1 MTKKNDWFNEKG
13 YQQFEDWT
21 AEGYPESSLAALAN
35 VHPETFRKWKR
46 DNNLLA
52 DALARGKARLLE
64 KTKKALLKRTWGYDA
79 TESKVTE
86 VKDAAGEVQSTT
98 VTTTTKHIPS
108 DTTALIFMTKN
119 LDRYH
124 PILNPEG
131 FLSDPASQFNKEMK
145 MLLDAEYASVGDFAG
160 TANQLATAPTYI
172 DSEPWREAEEAVEMV
187 KIVIEFVNECMS
199 PAQKREFQKK
209 IDELKKAREDE
220 GKLLP

>member
-13 YQQFEDWT
+13 YHQFEDWT

-64 KTKKALLKRTWGYDA
+64 KTKKALLKRTLGYDA

-98 VTTTTKHIPS
+98 TTTTTKHIPS
-108 DTTALIFMTKN
+108 DTTAIIFMMKN

-145 MLLDAEYASVGDFAG
+145 MLLDAESISMGNFAG
-160 TANQLATAPTYI
+160 VANALATASIYTESNP
-172 DSEPWREAEEAVEMV
+172 EKEAMETIEAILEVV
-187 KIVIEFVNECMS
+187 HECMDS
-199 PAQKREFQKK
+199 AQKRKLGKRME
-209 IDELKKAREDE
+209 ELKKAREDE
-220 GKLLP
+220 RKLLKT